1 VSVATL
7 TGPPATSAGDTV
19 KPDEIGSGGGAVAP
33 ETDAI
38 VNDRIA

>member
-19 KPDEIGSGGGAVAP
+19 KPDEIGSAGGAVAP